1 MTKKV
6 KKEQTNWILEK
17 IPKKEE
23 IAVQFCVEKAGKTDI
38 IAIITREIFG
48 EKCQIYE
55 VNSVDKSLILLGSG
69 KNPAALE
76 EKFVGSDNENFVLIK
91 SKKKQTKNKQKTK

>member
-6 KKEQTNWILEK
+6 KKEQINWILEK

-23 IAVQFCVEKAGKTDI
+23 IAVQFCVEEAGKTDI

-48 EKCQIYE
+48 EKYQIYE
-55 VNSVDKSLILLGSG
+55 VNSVDKSLILLGCM
-69 KNPAALE
+69 
-76 EKFVGSDNENFVLIK
+76 NFITYYIRNRIMRLSVILYGL
-91 SKKKQTKNKQKTK
+91 